1 MAHSLHFYRVNEP
14 GMIRS
19 YILTLFLLLIASC
32 LTAQTS
38 AVPPAP
44 RDTIFKLNGAV
55 MPVDITTITP
65 TYISF
70 IYPGKKEEFTIERK
84 EVQKI
89 IYKSGKI
96 DVLNKAAFELI
107 DDSSWEAVWMTEDKK
122 EVGDLYML
130 GEIEARSPSSARSAS
145 AAKKGAIIK
154 LKKKAANMKGSLI
167 LVTKK
172 ETSGGYGEYPG
183 YYIKGIAY
191 GTEPPAE
198 TAPAESSPAQS
209 KGATVK
215 DAGM

>member
-1 MAHSLHFYRVNEP
+1 MAHSLHFYRVNDP

-19 YILTLFLLLIASC
+19 FCIALFLLLIASY
-32 LTAQTS
+32 LPAQTVT
-38 AVPPAP
+38 APPAP
-44 RDTIFKLNGAV
+44 RDTIFKLNGGV
-55 MPVDITTITP
+55 MPVDITTVTP

-70 IYPGKKEEFTIERK
+70 IFPGKKEEFTIERK

-122 EVGDLYML
+122 EIGNLYLL

-183 YYIKGIAY
+183 YYIKGMAY
-191 GTEPPAE
+191 GPEPPAE
-198 TAPAESSPAQS
+198 TAPAETGTTPA

>member
-14 GMIRS
+14 IMIKG
-19 YILTLFLLLIASC
+19 YILALFILLFASY
-32 LTAQTS
+32 LPAQTS
-38 AVPPAP
+38 TALPVPH
-44 RDTIFKLNGAV
+44 DTIFKLNGSV
-55 MPVDITTITP
+55 MPVDITTVTP

-84 EVQKI
+84 EVQQI

-107 DDSSWEAVWMTEDKK
+107 DESSWEAVWMTEDKK
-122 EVGDLYML
+122 EIGDLYML

-167 LVTKK
+167 LVTRK

-198 TAPAESSPAQS
+198 TAPAETKAT
-209 KGATVK
+209 TVK

>member
-1 MAHSLHFYRVNEP
+1 
-14 GMIRS
+14 MIKGYLLAIS
-19 YILTLFLLLIASC
+19 FLFFAFSVP
-32 LTAQTS
+32 AQTN
-38 AVPPAP
+38 PAP
-44 RDTIFKLNGAV
+44 RVPHDTIFKLNGGI
-55 MPVDITTITP
+55 MPVDITTVTP

-70 IYPGKKEEFTIERK
+70 IFPGKKEEFTIERK
-84 EVQKI
+84 EVQQI

-172 ETSGGYGEYPG
+172 ETTGGYGEYPG
-183 YYIKGIAY
+183 YFIKGIAY
-191 GTEPPAE
+191 GAEPPAE
-198 TAPAESSPAQS
+198 TAPADT
-209 KGATVK
+209 KGTTVK

>member
-14 GMIRS
+14 IMIKG
-19 YILTLFLLLIASC
+19 YILALFILLFASY
-32 LTAQTS
+32 LPAQTS
-38 AVPPAP
+38 TAPPAP
-44 RDTIFKLNGAV
+44 HDTIFKLNGSV
-55 MPVDITTITP
+55 MPVDITTVTP

-70 IYPGKKEEFTIERK
+70 IFPGKKEEFTIERK

-198 TAPAESSPAQS
+198 TAPAET
-209 KGATVK
+209 KGTTVK

>member
-1 MAHSLHFYRVNEP
+1 MIKGYSLA
-14 GMIRS
+14 
-19 YILTLFLLLIASC
+19 LFLLLTASW
-32 LTAQTS
+32 LYAQTA
-38 AVPPAP
+38 AVPPVP

-55 MPVDITTITP
+55 MPVDITTVTP

-70 IYPGKKEEFTIERK
+70 IFPGKKEEFTIERK

-89 IYKSGKI
+89 IYKTGKI

-122 EVGDLYML
+122 EIGNLYML

-198 TAPAESSPAQS
+198 TTPAETSPGAN

>member
-1 MAHSLHFYRVNEP
+1 MAHSLHFYHENEL
-14 GMIRS
+14 GMIRV
-19 YILTLFLLLIASC
+19 YILALFLLLIGTY
-32 LTAQTS
+32 LPAQTT
-38 AVPPAP
+38 PAPQVP
-44 RDTIFKLNGAV
+44 RDTIFKLNGSV
-55 MPVDITTITP
+55 MPVDITTVTP

-70 IYPGKKEEFTIERK
+70 IFPGKKDEFTIERK

-107 DDSSWEAVWMTEDKK
+107 DESSWEAVWMTEDKK
-122 EVGDLYML
+122 EIGDLYML

-172 ETSGGYGEYPG
+172 ETTGGYGEYPG

-198 TAPAESSPAQS
+198 TAPDET
-209 KGATVK
+209 KGTTVK